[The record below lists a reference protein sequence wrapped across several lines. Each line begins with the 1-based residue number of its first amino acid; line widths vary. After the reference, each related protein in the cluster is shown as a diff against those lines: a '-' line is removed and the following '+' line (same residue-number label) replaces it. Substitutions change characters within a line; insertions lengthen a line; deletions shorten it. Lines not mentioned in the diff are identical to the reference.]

1 MGIDNNQLVARYF
14 DRKADHGAFFTALE
28 AYLDDELG
36 KLYATLNDTF
46 ADDAIAQAHQA
57 GAKIDDP
64 AAEEIATINYL
75 FKELASRG
83 LWLETPAITGTA
95 ITGYDG
101 TQPHHC
107 QIKLRQSPHL
117 LLTA

>member
-14 DRKADHGAFFTALE
+14 DRKADHGAFFTALA

-83 LWLETPAITGTA
+83 LWL
-95 ITGYDG
+95 
-101 TQPHHC
+101 
-107 QIKLRQSPHL
+107 QSPDMTEPNTIIAKL
-117 LLTA
+117 NFGNRRTYY

>member
-46 ADDAIAQAHQA
+46 ADTLTLSVDDAIAQAHQA
-57 GAKIDDP
+57 GAKIYDP
-64 AAEEIATINYL
+64 AAEEIATTNYL

-83 LWLETPAITGTA
+83 LWL
-95 ITGYDG
+95 
-101 TQPHHC
+101 
-107 QIKLRQSPHL
+107 QSPDMTEPNTIIAKL
-117 LLTA
+117 NFGNRRTYY